1 MADTIGSDSQATSVG
16 EVLPLAPGVAATVS
30 SAEERTLVVVSI
42 DHGVG
47 TSLTIRIPAQ
57 QASDL
62 AVALV
67 NAANGL

>member
-1 MADTIGSDSQATSVG
+1 MDSEDPHSATIV
-16 EVLPLAPGVAATVS
+16 PLSPGVKATISCDEEKGWVYLS
-30 SAEERTLVVVSI
+30 IADAERTAPVALQ
-42 DHGVG
+42 
-47 TSLTIRIPAQ
+47 IPAQ

>member
-1 MADTIGSDSQATSVG
+1 MADTIGSDSQATAVG
-16 EVLPLAPGVAATVS
+16 EVLALAPGVAATVS

-42 DHGVG
+42 DQGVG